1 MRRADR
7 EVTDP
12 EKILEMV
19 RRCTCCR
26 IGFCD
31 DGKVYIVPLSFGFAK
46 TGNTYVFYFHSAR
59 EGRKLDLIRKNP
71 DVGFEMDSD
80 YEIIA
85 GDVACDYSARFRSII
100 GNGTLSMVESMEEK
114 RLGLTLIM
122 EQQAG
127 RQDWVFHDKM
137 VDAVAVFKLTVTE
150 MSCKERM

>member
-12 EKILEMV
+12 EKIIEMI
-19 RRCTCCR
+19 RKCNCCR
-26 IGFCD
+26 IGFFD
-31 DGKVYIVPLSFGFAK
+31 DGKVYIVPLSFGFTK
-46 TGNTYVFYFHSAR
+46 NGNDYIFYFHSAR

-80 YEIIA
+80 YEIMA
-85 GDVACDYSARFRSII
+85 TDTACGYSARFRSMI
-100 GNGTLSMVESMEEK
+100 GNGILSMVESTEEK

-122 EQQAG
+122 DQQAG
-127 RQDWVFHDKM
+127 KKGWVFHDKM

-150 MSCKERM
+150 MSCKERL